1 MTGCTKGAE
10 LIMLK
15 IRLHGKNEEIEKFVQ
30 WLELQNEKVEM
41 LSESELY
48 KDRGKSVY
56 ARKYLDIEMKN

>member
-1 MTGCTKGAE
+1 
-10 LIMLK
+10 MLK
-15 IRLHGKNEEIEKFVQ
+15 IRLRGKNEEIEKFVQ